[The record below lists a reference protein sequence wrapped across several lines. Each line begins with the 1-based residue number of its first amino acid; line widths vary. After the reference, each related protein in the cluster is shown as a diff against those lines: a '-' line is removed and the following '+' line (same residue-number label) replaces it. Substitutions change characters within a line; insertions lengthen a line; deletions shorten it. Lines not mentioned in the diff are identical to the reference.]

1 MNTQP
6 SNSSYSIS
14 YEILER
20 LSEELT
26 DNEGRINTEIEQ
38 GDVLVVFEGYYSVDG
53 TTENDYYN
61 GTGASYLTYASVS
74 LDCQTFVYD
83 DEADDYVEV
92 ANDYTDKEFEKY
104 LLN

>member
-1 MNTQP
+1 MTTQQ
-6 SNSSYSIS
+6 SKTTYTIDSD
-14 YEILER
+14 ILYK

-26 DNEGRINTEIEQ
+26 DNEGCINTEFEE
-38 GDVLVVFEGYYSVDG
+38 GDMLVVFEGWYNIEG

-74 LDCQTFVYD
+74 LTCTVYD
-83 DEADDYVEV
+83 AEGYEV
-92 ANDYTDKEFEKY
+92 ANDYTDTDFEKY

>member
-6 SNSSYSIS
+6 SNNSYSIS

-20 LSEELT
+20 LSEELL
-26 DNEGRINTEIEQ
+26 DNEGHINTEIEQ
-38 GDVLVVFEGYYSVDG
+38 GDVLVVFEGCYSVDG
-53 TTENDYYN
+53 TCENDYYN

-83 DEADDYVEV
+83 QETEDYIKV